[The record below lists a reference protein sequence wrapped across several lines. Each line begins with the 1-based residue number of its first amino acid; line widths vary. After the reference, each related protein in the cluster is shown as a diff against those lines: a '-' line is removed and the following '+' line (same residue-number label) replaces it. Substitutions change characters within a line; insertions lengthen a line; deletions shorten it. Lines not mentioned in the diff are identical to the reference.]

1 MAPGTVQAAEEVLA
15 FLGRGA
21 AVRRLRSLSLGP
33 HGAYRRKDLEGL

>member
-21 AVRRLRSLSLGP
+21 AVRRLGSLSLGP
-33 HGAYRRKDLEGL
+33 HGAYGRKDLEGL